1 MLAIVLTF
9 AVFGLLGVVLLFVNA
24 LLGPK
29 RTNPAKE
36 TPFECGSL
44 PLQKEI
50 RPFPIKFSLVAFLF
64 LLFDV
69 EAAFFFPL
77 ALIVKSVKGP
87 VLAALIVYA
96 AVIGAGFAYA
106 WRKGA
111 FEWD

>member
-1 MLAIVLTF
+1 MLAIVVTF
-9 AVFGLLGVVLLFVNA
+9 AVFGLLGTVLLFANA

-36 TPFECGSL
+36 TPFECGSP
-44 PLQKEI
+44 PLQNGI
-50 RPFPIKFSLVAFLF
+50 PPFPIKFSLIAFLF

-77 ALIVKSVKGP
+77 ALIIKSVKGP
-87 VLAALIVYA
+87 ASIALVAYA
-96 AVIGAGFAYA
+96 AVIAGGFLYA
-106 WRKGA
+106 WGKGA

>member
-1 MLAIVLTF
+1 MLAIVVTF
-9 AVFGLLGVVLLFVNA
+9 AVFGLLGVALLFVNA

-36 TPFECGSL
+36 TPFECGSP
-44 PLQKEI
+44 PLQKGI
-50 RPFPIKFSLVAFLF
+50 RPFPIKFTLVAFIF

-77 ALIVKSVKGP
+77 ALVVKTVKGP
-87 VLAALIVYA
+87 ALAALIVYA
-96 AVIGAGFAYA
+96 AVIAAGFAFA

-111 FEWD
+111 FEWE